1 MKFSSALALGA
12 APLALAKAAHNVYP
26 VKRSSDGIMAN
37 SVQLSSNPNA
47 LETLLGLGMSGV
59 GLTKEKGT
67 ALKTDII
74 VIWLNQGGGA
84 PTTQINRQETVT
96 VTKTVVDGGVAP
108 PGATPPPAEGGA
120 AAPPGS
126 VVVPPGSGVTHNV
139 TVGGPKG
146 LIFEPNEIKAKVGDM
161 VVFKFLSQNHTV
173 TQSAF
178 DTPCNP
184 LAGGMDSGFQA
195 NPNNTVNPPPLVAMQ
210 VMVETPLWFYCRA
223 AQGAHCG
230 KGMVFSINPTAAKT
244 HSEFAAKAIASKGLG
259 GGGAITGNPGGG
271 GAAAPPAAAP
281 PAAAPPAANP
291 AAPAA
296 SGSLAPLPPTGGA
309 AASPGNPTTGQGKL
323 QPDGS
328 CQCVVTC
335 AAGSFPAMG
344 VQGLNN
350 FGGMPGSIPANMV
363 GM

>member
-12 APLALAKAAHNVYP
+12 APLALAKAAHNVYS
-26 VKRSSDGIMAN
+26 VKRSSDGVMAN
-37 SVQLSSNPNA
+37 TVQLSSNPNS
-47 LETLLGLGMSGV
+47 LESLLGLGMSGV

-67 ALKTDII
+67 AVKTDII

-84 PTTQINRQETVT
+84 ATTQINRQETVT
-96 VTKTVVDGGVAP
+96 VTTTVTD
-108 PGATPPPAEGGA
+108 GGA
-120 AAPPGS
+120 AATPAPAQGGS
-126 VVVPPGSGVTHNV
+126 VVVPPGTGVTHNV

-161 VVFKFLSQNHTV
+161 VIFKFLSQNHTV
-173 TQSAF
+173 TQSGF
-178 DTPCNP
+178 DTPCDP

-195 NPNNTVNPPPLVAMQ
+195 NPNNTVNPAPLVAMQ

-230 KGMVFSINPTAAKT
+230 KGMVFSINPTAEKT

-259 GGGAITGNPGGG
+259 SGGAITGNPSGGG
-271 GAAAPPAAAP
+271 
-281 PAAAPPAANP
+281 AAAPPAANP

-296 SGSLAPLPPTGGA
+296 SSSPSPAPATGGA
-309 AASPGNPTTGQGKL
+309 ATDPSKPTTGTGTL

-350 FGGMPGSIPANMV
+350 FGGMAGSIPANMV

>member
-37 SVQLSSNPNA
+37 SVQISSNPNA
-47 LETLLGLGMSGV
+47 LEQLLGLGMSGV

-96 VTKTVVDGGVAP
+96 VTKTVTDGT
-108 PGATPPPAEGGA
+108 PGPTPPAGGGA
-120 AAPPGS
+120 GT
-126 VVVPPGSGVTHNV
+126 GTTHNV

-178 DTPCNP
+178 DTPCDP

-195 NPNNTVNPPPLVAMQ
+195 NPNNTINPPPLVAMQ

-230 KGMVFSINPTAAKT
+230 KGMVFSINPTAEKT
-244 HSEFAAKAIASKGLG
+244 HSQFASKAIASKGLG
-259 GGGAITGNPGGG
+259 GGGAITGNPTTGGG
-271 GAAAPPAAAP
+271 
-281 PAAAPPAANP
+281 AAPPAANP
-291 AAPAA
+291 AAPAT
-296 SGSLAPLPPTGGA
+296 SSSLAPLPAAGGA
-309 AASPGNPTTGQGKL
+309 AATPATGNTSGKPTTGQGKL

-350 FGGMPGSIPANMV
+350 FGGMAGSIPANMV